1 VLVTGTRT
9 RILIVVSTASNWLTV
24 RNLIEA
30 LESLPSDLPVML
42 PAESNV
48 DYAYAAYVQMVVRDA
63 RDWSGTPVG
72 QFLLVE
78 RLPTRD
84 SQESAEPR
92 GWDAYAPRPS
102 GEPFQAVVLDL
113 DPPPE
118 RRRSADAEAASLNL
132 PLAGRR

>member
-1 VLVTGTRT
+1 M
-9 RILIVVSTASNWLTV
+9 VVSTASNWLTV

-48 DYAYAAYVQMVVRDA
+48 DYAYAAHVQMVVRDA
-63 RDWSGTPVG
+63 RDWSDTPVG
-72 QFLLVE
+72 QFLLVDK
-78 RLPTRD
+78 LPAKD

-92 GWDAYAPRPS
+92 GWDAYAPRPL
-102 GEPFQAVVLDL
+102 GEPFRAVVLDL

-118 RRRSADAEAASLNL
+118 VRRSAGDWGASLNL
-132 PLAGRR
+132 PLEGRR